1 MKIRTNSILKGQD
14 GLVARPNPRASKPT
28 PEAADKQQQEMNAMI
43 GSVNEQEIPTVALEN
58 MMESGVTALVIDFTT
73 GPDVIGQVSL
83 DSEGYSTHYDMQNPH
98 TSVCLNVGSRGDLT
112 SFTTF
117 DMSFETNREFTYS
130 LFQKV

>member
-1 MKIRTNSILKGQD
+1 
-14 GLVARPNPRASKPT
+14 
-28 PEAADKQQQEMNAMI
+28 MI

-83 DSEGYSTHYDMQNPH
+83 DSEGYSTYYDMQNPH

-117 DMSFETNREFTYS
+117 DMSFETNREFTYYIFPVPEGVSGQFSTEAMTGEASNS
-130 LFQKV
+130 LSPTLPGFCFACLVIIMFLS